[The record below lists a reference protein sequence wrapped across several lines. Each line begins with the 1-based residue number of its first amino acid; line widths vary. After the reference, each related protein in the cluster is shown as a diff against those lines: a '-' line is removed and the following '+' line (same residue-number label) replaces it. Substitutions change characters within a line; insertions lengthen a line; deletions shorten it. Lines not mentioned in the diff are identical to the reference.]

1 MKTKV
6 VVLDWDGVLYNSAE
20 IYVRHFN
27 TVLGRYGKEPIT
39 LQEFRER
46 AKTTVEEFFALFG
59 IDDIAEA
66 KRQFIDLT
74 RQEPRPMP
82 FTDTNDMLRWLHH
95 RSIET
100 HIVSVHPDEDI
111 KLLLAKYELASFV
124 KSVTGNASPE
134 DKILF
139 VASIIALKQID
150 PDELMFVEDMD
161 QTLELAATVGCY
173 RVASARGFCSYE
185 RLVCAKP
192 DKIIRNLK
200 NLQGYINYIH
210 YSHEPVLPATDSPRK
225 ASGK

>member
-6 VVLDWDGVLYNSAE
+6 IVLDWDGVIYDSAE
-20 IYVRHFN
+20 SYVRHFN
-27 TVLGRYGKEPIT
+27 TVLGRYGKEQMT

-46 AKTTVEEFFALFG
+46 AKTTVEEFFALSG
-59 IDDIAEA
+59 IDDVAEA

-74 RQEPRPMP
+74 RQEPRPAP
-82 FTDTNDMLRWLHH
+82 FTDAHDMLRWLHH
-95 RSIET
+95 RLIET
-100 HIVSVHPDEDI
+100 YIVSAHPSEDI
-111 KLLLAKYELASFV
+111 ELLLAKYGLTPFV

-134 DKILF
+134 DKIGF
-139 VASIIALKQID
+139 IAGVIAAKQIE

-161 QTLELAATVGCY
+161 HTLELAATIGCY
-173 RVASARGFCSYE
+173 RVASARGYCSYE

-210 YSHEPVLPATDSPRK
+210 YSHEQVLPAADLPRK